1 MEYTNTIYW
10 ELGMSCIVLIG
21 YIVGKLWIHYK
32 IEDNTNTKDTKKTKG
47 VIRRG
52 TEWPD

>member
-32 IEDNTNTKDTKKTKG
+32 PDTHNTKDTKKPKG

-52 TEWPD
+52 WEWPD

>member
-1 MEYTNTIYW
+1 MYNTTITPV

-32 IEDNTNTKDTKKTKG
+32 VGDTPTTKNQ
-47 VIRRG
+47 R
-52 TEWPD
+52 E